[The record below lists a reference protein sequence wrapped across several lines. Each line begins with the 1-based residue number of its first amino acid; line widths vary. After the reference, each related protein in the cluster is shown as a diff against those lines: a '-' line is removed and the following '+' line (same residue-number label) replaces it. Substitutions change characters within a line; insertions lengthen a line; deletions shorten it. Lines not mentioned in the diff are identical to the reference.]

1 MAELIQSIQD
11 MLKEETWTR
20 AAIGSYTEN
29 NLRELSALVTKAE
42 EEKCTKEVYDICN
55 EQLSHSKDSIIAL
68 YFCGIIDLKNNS
80 LDYSSL
86 ETLVDIFQK
95 NHKENVVTYLCEN
108 ILADEPNNRFA
119 LRTLAA
125 SYEAENNPKAWD
137 LYETLVKTD
146 FTEADK
152 AKLLAEHYESEGD
165 QDKAVDYYK
174 KAILRFIAANNYN
187 ACKEIWS
194 KLVQFIPEE
203 IDIIQMLRRKISKQ
217 MNEMKTTILMQELY
231 TC

>member
-95 NHKENVVTYLCEN
+95 NHKENVVTYLCKN

-194 KLVQFIPEE
+194 KLVQIGRASCRE
-203 IDIIQMLRRKISKQ
+203 RV
-217 MNEMKTTILMQELY
+217 
-231 TC
+231 

>member
-80 LDYSSL
+80 LDYTSL

-108 ILADEPNNRFA
+108 ILADEK
-119 LRTLAA
+119 
-125 SYEAENNPKAWD
+125 Y
-137 LYETLVKTD
+137 
-146 FTEADK
+146 
-152 AKLLAEHYESEGD
+152 LAEDGNPDLTKMDLIVYDPIHHGYIQLGNRVGNAFSDG
-165 QDKAVDYYK
+165 KALK
-174 KAILRFIAANNYN
+174 
-187 ACKEIWS
+187 
-194 KLVQFIPEE
+194 
-203 IDIIQMLRRKISKQ
+203 
-217 MNEMKTTILMQELY
+217 
-231 TC
+231 